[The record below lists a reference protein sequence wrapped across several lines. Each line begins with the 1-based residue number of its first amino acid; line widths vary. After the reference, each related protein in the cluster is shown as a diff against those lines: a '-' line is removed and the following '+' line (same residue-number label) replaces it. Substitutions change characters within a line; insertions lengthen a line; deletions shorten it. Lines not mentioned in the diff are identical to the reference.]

1 MVQAILMGLVE
12 EGDGALYSYDPAG
25 SYKRDQ
31 CATTRAAV
39 SLIMTFLD
47 NQVSFNK
54 NTFQARE
61 LGPRSQSQG
70 PRSCC
75 LEMLTMGDSKV

>member
-54 NTFQARE
+54 NTF
-61 LGPRSQSQG
+61 
-70 PRSCC
+70 
-75 LEMLTMGDSKV
+75 

>member
-1 MVQAILMGLVE
+1 MTAYAHQLCTLLYIKRLIPYMVQAILMGLVE

-54 NTFQARE
+54 NTF
-61 LGPRSQSQG
+61 
-70 PRSCC
+70 
-75 LEMLTMGDSKV
+75 